1 MVALINAIMLMSL
14 SQPSIPMAPSTID
27 DGNTID
33 DVSMADP

>member
-14 SQPSIPMAPSTID
+14 SQPSTPMAPSTN

-33 DVSMADP
+33 DISMADP